1 MKMLDYLNKLTKA
14 RIQNFKSHKII
25 FIASALCL
33 SHLAN
38 SQIYK
43 AELVAN
49 GLTCSM
55 CSNAT
60 LKQLETIAFLDS
72 INIDIEYTKFILYF
86 KPATP
91 YDLNTIRAKVEDAGF
106 AVGSLILFMKL
117 DNLSIDNDF
126 QYTQG
131 NISYHFIDGKKQIL
145 NDINKLKIIDK
156 GFISEKEFKKY
167 VKYTEKYPCYEA
179 GNVNIKKNH
188 YHLKVIEK

>member
-1 MKMLDYLNKLTKA
+1 MKMYDYLKKLTKA
-14 RIQNFKSHKII
+14 RIHNFKSRKII
-25 FIASALCL
+25 FIAAAVCL

-72 INIDIEYTKFILYF
+72 IDIDIEYTKFILYF

-106 AVGSLILFMKL
+106 AVGSLILSMKF
-117 DNLSIDNDF
+117 DNLTIEKDF
-126 QYTQG
+126 HFTQG
-131 NISYHFIDGKKQIL
+131 DISYHFIDTKKQIL
-145 NDINKLKIIDK
+145 NDIIKLKVIDK
-156 GFISEKEFKKY
+156 GFMSEKEYKKY
-167 VKYTEKYPCYEA
+167 AKHTEINSYTES
-179 GNVNIKKNH
+179 GNVDTKKNN
-188 YHLKVIEK
+188 YHLKVVEK